1 MSILINGY
9 SFDGPYSS
17 TYSLEDRSGVYV
29 ILCNSRLIDV
39 GESAGVRNRIEN
51 HDRKDCWERNCSG
64 NISFAVH
71 YTPNL
76 QQSGRMEIEQEIRRS
91 HRDIPCGEV

>member
-1 MSILINGY
+1 MSIQINGY
-9 SFDGPYSS
+9 SFEGPYSS

-39 GESAGVRNRIEN
+39 GESASVKSRIES
-51 HDRKDCWERNCSG
+51 HDRRDCWGKNCSG
-64 NISFAVH
+64 SIRFAVH

-76 QQSGRMEIEQEIRRS
+76 QQLGRMEIEQEIRRS
-91 HRDIPCGEV
+91 HRGIPCGEI

>member
-1 MSILINGY
+1 MSIQINGY
-9 SFDGPYSS
+9 SFEGPYSS

-39 GESAGVRNRIEN
+39 GESASVKSRIES
-51 HDRKDCWERNCSG
+51 HDRRDCWEKNCSG
-64 NISFAVH
+64 SIRFAVH

-76 QQSGRMEIEQEIRRS
+76 QQLGRMEIEQEIRRS
-91 HRDIPCGEV
+91 HRGIPCGEI